1 MLSGSL
7 KRRLP
12 TATDW
17 RVALLGPGA
26 AGDTSER
33 QQMGAKRGSSLSDS
47 AKRLEL
53 EEVLLVDEV
62 EDEDVLEIVD
72 ELTVRV
78 VEVVVEEVVAVVFEI
93 VLVLLTVVLLD
104 VDLVV
109 VV

>member
-1 MLSGSL
+1 M
-7 KRRLP
+7 RL
-12 TATDW
+12 
-17 RVALLGPGA
+17 ALLCFALLRLGPGA
-26 AGDTSER
+26 AGDTLEA
-33 QQMGAKRGSSLSDS
+33 QKRRSGSSLLGLCG
-47 AKRLEL
+47 AKGLEL